1 MLYYDFRNFEG
12 FKERF
17 GFRECGNGEKTRR
30 NKILLS
36 YIKQP
41 ELLKEA
47 VRTNCFDE
55 INISSMTQLWNV
67 LSRKCD
73 NYVYAKENLRKND
86 FHLMEIY
93 LCSSKY
99 RLDEFRGICEDG
111 DVKSVRYVNIERGRV
126 YKMKASTFFNACI
139 TEMGIV
145 WPDNVRLWMCE
156 EFQRQWEVYA
166 ATHTEFLATR
176 YELHVDD
183 NFRDIYDSDECD
195 GDFHSCMTD
204 DDNHYFYEDAVDAKA
219 AYLRDKESGYI
230 VARCI
235 IFNEVQDDRTGEIVR
250 LAERQ
255 YSVECNELLK
265 RLLVDALL
273 KGGHIDGYKKV
284 GVDCH
289 NNRAFIGKN
298 GEDWSDRKFSIHC
311 ELEDGETL
319 SYQDSFV
326 YFNEDEQVAYNYYA
340 SGARECLNT
349 TDGTY
354 TGEEKNYDE
363 YHDEYT
369 REDVIRVYY
378 DGRCI
383 TTENSDWGL
392 EDFHEIN
399 GDYYHED
406 YCVRCPY
413 CGDWMLQD
421 DDNYYSELTG
431 DSYCCENCME
441 EAEQEWRNENM
452 YYSEYDEDWTD
463 DEDEV
468 TTFKA
473 WYPILGGGG
482 YHYSVSILTE
492 SLNKLI
498 EKGEVILCNG
508 VWYALPFDRVWQN
521 NNSFS
526 SIEKIYND

>member
-41 ELLKEA
+41 QLLKEA

-99 RLDEFRGICEDG
+99 KLDEFRGICEDG

-183 NFRDIYDSDECD
+183 NFSDIYDSDECD

-204 DDNHYFYEDAVDAKA
+204 DGNDSFYEDAVKAKA

-235 IFNEVQDDRTGEIVR
+235 IFNEVHDTRTGEVVR

-255 YSVECNELLK
+255 YSTSCNELLK
-265 RLLVDALL
+265 RLLVDALI

-289 NNRAFIGKN
+289 NNRAYIGKN
-298 GEDWSDRKFSIHC
+298 GEDWSDRKFWISC
-311 ELEDGETL
+311 ELEDGDTL

-326 YFNEDEQVAYNYYA
+326 YYNEDEQVAYNYYE
-340 SGARECLNT
+340 SNARECLNT

-354 TGEEKNYDE
+354 EGEERNYDE

-369 REDVIRVYY
+369 REDVIGVHYR
-378 DGRCI
+378 GEWI
-383 TTENSDWGL
+383 TTEDSDWGL

-399 GDYYHED
+399 GNYYHED
-406 YCVRCPY
+406 DCVRCPY

-421 DDNYYSELTG
+421 NDDYFSELTG
-431 DSYCCENCME
+431 DSYCCDNCME

-452 YYSEYDEDWTD
+452 YYSEYDEDWAEE
-463 DEDEV
+463 EDEV

-473 WYPILGGGG
+473 WYPCLGGGG
-482 YHYSVSILTE
+482 YHYSVSIFTE

-498 EKGEVILCNG
+498 EKDEVILCNG

-521 NNSFS
+521 NNGFS
-526 SIEKIYND
+526 GIEKIYND